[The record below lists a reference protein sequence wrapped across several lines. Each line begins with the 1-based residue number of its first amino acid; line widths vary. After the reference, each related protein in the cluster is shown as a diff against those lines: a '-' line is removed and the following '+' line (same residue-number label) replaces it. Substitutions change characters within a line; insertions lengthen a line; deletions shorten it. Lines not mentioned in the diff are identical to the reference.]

1 MKHYII
7 SEAQRDDYVAFLAVS
22 NRLADAAHLAAPK
35 PINRLTDAEI
45 DELYVKH
52 PDSLNVLAHAIMDKL
67 GVPNA

>member
-7 SEAQRDDYVAFLAVS
+7 SEEQRDDYVAFLAVS
-22 NRLADAAHLAAPK
+22 NRLAAAAYLAALK
-35 PINRLTDAEI
+35 PIKRLSDEEI

-52 PDSLNVLAHAIMDKL
+52 PDSLTVLAHAIMDKL